1 MISDITGS
9 EKVLSDA
16 CATRWGKRQRAARS
30 NNEKSLTTPS
40 YVWRHR
46 QDVVETQ
53 PAAHKCTTVSR
64 DPHEEGFDP
73 GPCGA
78 MVRTVFGN
86 APLLLKILPDRSSLL
101 TPAPASNNL
110 FGPVGKPKGFHYHV
124 ALVLVLVSACV
135 DEVVEGMVCGVI
147 NIYIYI
153 NCPGGSCFRT
163 RWLVDGGARALTRNL
178 DLA

>member
-46 QDVVETQ
+46 LDVVETQ
-53 PAAHKCTTVSR
+53 PVAHKCTTVSR

-73 GPCGA
+73 GPHVA
-78 MVRTVFGN
+78 AR
-86 APLLLKILPDRSSLL
+86 
-101 TPAPASNNL
+101 SNNL

>member
-101 TPAPASNNL
+101 TPAPASSSSL
-110 FGPVGKPKGFHYHV
+110 RQ
-124 ALVLVLVSACV
+124 SAWPFLAAV
-135 DEVVEGMVCGVI
+135 NTVKIGETPLLLHLLTSPLASSSSLRQSAWP
-147 NIYIYI
+147 Y
-153 NCPGGSCFRT
+153 
-163 RWLVDGGARALTRNL
+163 RAAAQIG
-178 DLA
+178 D